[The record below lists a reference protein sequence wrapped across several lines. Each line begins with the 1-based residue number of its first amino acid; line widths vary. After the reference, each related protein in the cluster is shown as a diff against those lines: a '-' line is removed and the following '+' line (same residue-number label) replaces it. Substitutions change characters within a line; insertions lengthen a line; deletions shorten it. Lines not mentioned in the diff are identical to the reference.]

1 MPWWSSRGCCS
12 LPPSTL
18 PFPTFPIGP
27 LPSSPYP
34 GRRNRAHTGRCS
46 VLLTTV
52 SLRFS
57 CWGWVVGW
65 WRLPGAPLQPAGLRN
80 CRNGMKALVGA
91 QETFLVEWPS
101 AWSFPGS
108 LVGGRVREET
118 LIRAP
123 DVSSLLSLI
132 MNFSSG
138 LVGAGPFLR
147 LGDCLGGVPWRPSPR
162 CIRNHGGKESQKKP
176 ESPPTGSQP

>member
-1 MPWWSSRGCCS
+1 
-12 LPPSTL
+12 
-18 PFPTFPIGP
+18 
-27 LPSSPYP
+27 
-34 GRRNRAHTGRCS
+34 
-46 VLLTTV
+46 
-52 SLRFS
+52 
-57 CWGWVVGW
+57 
-65 WRLPGAPLQPAGLRN
+65 
-80 CRNGMKALVGA
+80 MKALVGA

-138 LVGAGPFLR
+138 LVWAGPFLR

-162 CIRNHGGKESQKKP
+162 CIRNHCGKESQKKP